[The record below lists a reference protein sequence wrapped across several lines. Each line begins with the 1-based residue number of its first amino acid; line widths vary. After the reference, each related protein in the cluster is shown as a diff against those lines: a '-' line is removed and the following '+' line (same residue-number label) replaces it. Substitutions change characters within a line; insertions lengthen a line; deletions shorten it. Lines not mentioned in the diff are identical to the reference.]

1 MSSIGSSIQSHDQDR
16 HSQVFIHL
24 KTSAMTIRINPF
36 GLPTERFLVAENNEG
51 QLVGF
56 GQLQQQ
62 PSASDVQFLEL
73 RTLIVREESR

>member
-1 MSSIGSSIQSHDQDR
+1 M
-16 HSQVFIHL
+16 FTHL
-24 KTSAMTIRINPF
+24 NTAAVINRINPF

-62 PSASDVQFLEL
+62 PTASDVQFLEL
-73 RTLIVREESR
+73 RTLIVHDESR